1 MKKKFAIFLFGF
13 ISMTVCAASAVM
25 IPVMDR
31 NPEIFSAEFLKIRG
45 VGKTEFLKLMEE
57 KEKKVPENRR
67 KACMKA
73 FRKHVGTFAPD
84 WFEEFSG
91 MDKALGLPADTYLAY
106 LAYSTWQEPERHE
119 CTSWIV
125 MPELTRDKRVLIHK
139 NRDSSEKEHAPVFRR
154 TPGKI
159 GWIGSC
165 SRASAFPAM
174 GVNEKGL
181 VVIMN
186 NADLCDQWNT
196 SGLST
201 PMIARIL
208 LENCST
214 PDEAAALLEK
224 IGRDGAYSHGKTG
237 SIFFFADAKKAGIV
251 ELAETRSIYVPF
263 EFGYLIRANSWRL
276 PGITALSKKTSK
288 QLEGDAFREY
298 LVRDGI
304 LEAIRKGGCG
314 AEDFFSIARIRGGCL
329 EEERFPVCWDHSNS
343 FGTFEIDPE
352 FPELTTLY
360 LASGPPRNMIA
371 VPIPVG
377 AFALPVDM
385 FSGKWT
391 AMGFAFKQK
400 AGMDHPKSAELSAV
414 ENKLC
419 SEYRSVREQARILL
433 RKGDRKGASGLLRNA
448 LSAQFARAEESFEKI
463 SQGK

>member
-1 MKKKFAIFLFGF
+1 MKKSSAILLCGL
-13 ISMTVCAASAVM
+13 TAVTACAADAAM
-25 IPVMDR
+25 IPVMDQK
-31 NPEIFSAEFLKIRG
+31 PEIFSAEFLRIRG
-45 VGKTEFLKLMEE
+45 VGKTEFLKLMAE
-57 KEKKVPENRR
+57 KEKKVLKNRR
-67 KACMKA
+67 KACVEA
-73 FRKHVGTFAPD
+73 FRKHVETFAPD

-91 MDKALGLPADTYLAY
+91 MDQALGLSADTYLAY
-106 LAYSTWQEPERHE
+106 LAYGAWQEPERPE

-125 MPELTRDKRVLIHK
+125 MPELTKSKRLLIHK

-154 TPGKI
+154 APGKI

-165 SRASAFPAM
+165 ARASAFPAM

-186 NADLCDQWNT
+186 NADPCDQWNT

-224 IGRDGAYSHGKTG
+224 IGKAGAYSHGKTG

-251 ELAETRSIYVPF
+251 ELAAARSIYVPF

-276 PGITALSKKTSK
+276 PGIAALSKKTSK

-304 LEAIRKGGCG
+304 LEAIRKGGCE
-314 AEDFFSIARIRGGCL
+314 AEDFFSISRTRGGCL
-329 EEERFPVCWDHSNS
+329 EEDRFPVCWDNSNS

-352 FPELTTLY
+352 FPELTTLF

-377 AFALPVDM
+377 AFALPADM
-385 FSGKWT
+385 LSGKWT

-400 AGMDHPKSAELSAV
+400 AGMDHPKSAELAAV

-419 SEYRSVREQARILL
+419 PEYRVVREQARILL
-433 RKGDRKGASGLLRNA
+433 RKGDRKGAAELLRNT
-448 LSAQFARAEESFEKI
+448 LSAQFARAKEAFEKI
-463 SQGK
+463 SQGR